1 MRNFEDAL
9 KRNVA
14 DWPRIARQRW
24 RRMNVQRSA
33 RYLRTQAAAM
43 LRRAVMPLCVL
54 ATTTS
59 AIADYATIED
69 DVWRAD
75 RVLVVKSERLLHL
88 MRDDQI
94 LRSYSV
100 SLGGRPAGHKSREGD
115 LRTPEGDY
123 YLDWRNP
130 TSDFYMSIHVSYP
143 NADDIQRARAAGRDP
158 GGMIMIHGLP
168 NDSPPTT
175 TDYLNEDWTDGCI
188 AVSNQAMI
196 DIWLSVDDNTPIT
209 ILP

>member
-1 MRNFEDAL
+1 M
-9 KRNVA
+9 
-14 DWPRIARQRW
+14 W
-24 RRMNVQRSA
+24 RSGF
-33 RYLRTQAAAM
+33 L
-43 LRRAVMPLCVL
+43 P
-54 ATTTS
+54 
-59 AIADYATIED
+59 
-69 DVWRAD
+69 
-75 RVLVVKSERLLHL
+75 
-88 MRDDQI
+88 
-94 LRSYSV
+94 
-100 SLGGRPAGHKSREGD
+100 
-115 LRTPEGDY
+115 TPEGDY